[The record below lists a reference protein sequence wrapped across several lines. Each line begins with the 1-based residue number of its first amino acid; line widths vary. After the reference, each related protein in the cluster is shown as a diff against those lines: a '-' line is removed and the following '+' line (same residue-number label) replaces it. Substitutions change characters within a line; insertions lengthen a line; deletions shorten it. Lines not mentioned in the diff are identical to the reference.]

1 MAKHTNKFVDQL
13 NKGDKFYLAVFT
25 RGNSDAWI
33 GEVELQSKSMTSQK
47 ELWEEPKMSPTYIT
61 EYYYTLNLKT
71 EDEKFSITFH
81 DFGWSDETDLKS
93 NNIKISGASLLVSGF
108 WVADCYMT
116 TNREEFKKFINENR
130 LLEQSIV
137 ALQKDK
143 EVIEKKLKKLIAF
156 HSGTIG

>member
-47 ELWEEPKMSPTYIT
+47 SLWDEPKMTPTYVT

-71 EDEKFSITFH
+71 ADERFSITFH
-81 DFGWSDETDLKS
+81 DFGWNGDSDLKS

-116 TNREEFKKFINENR
+116 TDREAFKKFINENR

-143 EVIEKKLKKLIAF
+143 EVIEKKLKKLLAF
-156 HSGTIG
+156 HSGTIS

>member
-25 RGNSDAWI
+25 RGNTDVWI

-47 ELWEEPKMSPTYIT
+47 SLWEEPKMTPTYIT
-61 EYYYTLNLKT
+61 EYYYTLKLKGG
-71 EDEKFSITFH
+71 DEKFSITFH
-81 DFGWSDETDLKS
+81 DFGWNGEAELKS
-93 NNIKISGASLLVSGF
+93 NNISISGASLLMPGF

-137 ALQKDK
+137 SLQKDK
-143 EVIEKKLKKLIAF
+143 EIIEKKLKKLLAF